1 MADPT
6 ATPSSTT
13 SLTNFSVPVPDDSI
27 NEAMLMPKLKYRF
40 RVLFSNFGLGD
51 DTMQL
56 TKQIVEANRPT
67 VKFADQKIDVY
78 NSTIHYAGKAN
89 WDPISIKLR
98 DDSSGVINTIVGQ
111 QNQKQFDFFEQSS
124 AAAAGDYKF
133 NMTIQMLD
141 GGNAGNWS
149 AEGVNNIL
157 ETWECIGC
165 YIVSSTFGQLQYSDQ
180 GTGMTI
186 DLSIQ
191 PDNCVQTVGGGI
203 GASGVDR
210 IAYSADAGGTATLTD
225 ATNAVTTDPNA
236 K

>member
-1 MADPT
+1 MAET
-6 ATPSSTT
+6 ETPAGIT
-13 SLTNFSVPVPDDSI
+13 SLTNFSVPVPKDAT

-40 RVLFSNFGLGD
+40 RVLFSKFGIVD
-51 DTMQL
+51 PASDVDMQL

-78 NSTIHYAGKAN
+78 NSTIHYAGKPN
-89 WDPISIKLR
+89 WDPISIKIR
-98 DDSSGVINTIVGQ
+98 DDSTGVVNKIVGE

-141 GGNAGNWS
+141 GGNMASFSND
-149 AEGVNNIL
+149 EGSPNIL
-157 ETWECIGC
+157 ETWECVGC

-191 PDNCVQTVGGGI
+191 PDNCIQTVGGAI
-203 GASGVDR
+203 GSTETGGDKR
-210 IAYSADAGGTATLTD
+210 KSYEEGKGGTATLIDGTE
-225 ATNAVTTDPNA
+225 
-236 K
+236 